1 MRKQIKQNNGSQF
14 NKKQTK
20 QNKVINWFA
29 SVTLMFSVCL
39 GASFSTLALN
49 SEIKNNTAQQDHTE
63 VSEQQV
69 RASALHSQLTYVI
82 ENLPNAV
89 FSTVREGWTHD
100 YGLTEGPGLL
110 NTFEYLRSLVPFES
124 LQNDMPMSIF
134 LSGPHYDDQLVL
146 TSKYTFGHYNPE
158 FVKYFGSVVS
168 ELLSNKSFVSATKSR
183 MEKYGLLNNLAGL
196 QIIYR
201 MIEKDQASFNKFK
214 SQYQQKL
221 LDGTWPE
228 GGYSFNLPA
237 ELNEQYYWNW
247 SETHYYFWVRR
258 DIDGTKE
265 LWSPIIDSIIYAYT
279 GRK

>member
-1 MRKQIKQNNGSQF
+1 MRNQIKQKNGNQST
-14 NKKQTK
+14 KKQAK
-20 QNKVINWFA
+20 SISWLA
-29 SVTLMFSVCL
+29 SVTLIFSICV
-39 GASFSTLALN
+39 GFSFSTLAMVP
-49 SEIKNNTAQQDHTE
+49 EAENNTKQLNDSGM
-63 VSEQQV
+63 SEQQI
-69 RASALHSQLTYVI
+69 RESALYSQLTYVI
-82 ENLPNAV
+82 ENLPKAV
-89 FSTVREGWTHD
+89 FVTVREGWTHD

-134 LSGPHYDDQLVL
+134 LSGPHYDNKLVL

-158 FVKYFGSVVS
+158 FVKYFGSVMS
-168 ELLSNKSFVSATKSR
+168 ELLSNKSFVSATKP
-183 MEKYGLLNNLAGL
+183 MVEKYGVLHNLAGL
-196 QIIYR
+196 QTIYR
-201 MIEKDQASFNKFK
+201 VIEKDQASFNKLK

-228 GGYSFNLPA
+228 SGYSFNLPA

-247 SETHYYFWVRR
+247 SESHYYFWVRR

-279 GRK
+279 GRE

>member
-1 MRKQIKQNNGSQF
+1 MRNQIKQKNGNQST
-14 NKKQTK
+14 KKQAK
-20 QNKVINWFA
+20 SISWLA
-29 SVTLMFSVCL
+29 SVTLIFSICV
-39 GASFSTLALN
+39 GFSFSTLAMVPEAEKNTKQLN
-49 SEIKNNTAQQDHTE
+49 DSGM
-63 VSEQQV
+63 SEQQI
-69 RASALHSQLTYVI
+69 RESALYSQLTYVI
-82 ENLPNAV
+82 ENLPKAV
-89 FSTVREGWTHD
+89 FVTVREGWTHD

-134 LSGPHYDDQLVL
+134 LSGPHYDNKLVL

-158 FVKYFGSVVS
+158 FVKYFGSVMS
-168 ELLSNKSFVSATKSR
+168 ELLSNKSFVSATKP
-183 MEKYGLLNNLAGL
+183 MVEKYGVLHNLAGL
-196 QIIYR
+196 QTIYR
-201 MIEKDQASFNKFK
+201 VIEKDQASFNKLK

-228 GGYSFNLPA
+228 SGYSFNLPA

-247 SETHYYFWVRR
+247 SESHYYFWVRR

-279 GRK
+279 GRE